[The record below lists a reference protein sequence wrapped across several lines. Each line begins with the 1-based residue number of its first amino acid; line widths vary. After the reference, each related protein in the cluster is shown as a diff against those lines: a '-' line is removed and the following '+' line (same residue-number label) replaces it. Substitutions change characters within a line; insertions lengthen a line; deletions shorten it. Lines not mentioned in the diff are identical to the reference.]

1 MDSYNRN
8 YIKEEAKKMLEGN
21 WGKAIAVTIIIWILT
36 DAFTQQNASESVR
49 TGFYFSFLQ
58 FGNLLSLIL
67 SGPLSLGAAYFYM
80 KLEKTENVNI
90 SVIFEGFSDF
100 KRTFLFHLVSGIF
113 ILLWTF
119 LLVVPGIIAAIR
131 YSMGYYLMA
140 ENPDLT
146 FMEAIQVSS
155 GIMNG
160 NKMDF
165 FIYFLS
171 FIGWF
176 FLSIITFGL
185 GFLYLAPY
193 YQMSKLNFYRR
204 ITSTDYIAD

>member
-1 MDSYNRN
+1 MDLSIRN
-8 YIKEEAKKMLEGN
+8 EIKEDAKRMLENN
-21 WGKAIAVTIIIWILT
+21 WGKVIAVTIIIWLLT
-36 DAFTQQNASESVR
+36 DAFTQQNSASSVR
-49 TGFYFSFLQ
+49 SGIYFNNSQ

-67 SGPLSLGAAYFYM
+67 SGPLSMGAAYFYM
-80 KLEKTENVNI
+80 KMGKSEEVNVSI
-90 SVIFEGFSDF
+90 IFEGFSDF
-100 KRTFLFHLVSGIF
+100 KRTFLFHFVSTIF
-113 ILLWTF
+113 IFLWTL

-146 FMEAIQVSS
+146 FMEAINVSS

-160 NKMDF
+160 HKMDF
-165 FIYFLS
+165 FVFSLS

-185 GFLYLAPY
+185 GFLYLIPY
-193 YQMSKLNFYRR
+193 YQMSKLNFYRH
-204 ITSTDYIAD
+204 ITSIDH

>member
-1 MDSYNRN
+1 MDLLTRN
-8 YIKEEAKKMLEGN
+8 EIKEEAKRMLENN
-21 WGKAIAVTIIIWILT
+21 WGKVIAVTIIIWLLT
-36 DAFTQQNASESVR
+36 DAFTQQNSASSVSS
-49 TGFYFSFLQ
+49 GIYFNNAH

-67 SGPLSLGAAYFYM
+67 SGPLSMGAAYFYM
-80 KLEKTENVNI
+80 KMGKSDEVNVGI
-90 SVIFEGFSDF
+90 IFEGFSDF
-100 KRTFLFHLVSGIF
+100 KRTFLFHLVSTIF
-113 ILLWTF
+113 IFLWT
-119 LLVVPGIIAAIR
+119 LLLIVPGIIAAIR

-146 FMEAIQVSS
+146 FMEAINVSS

-160 NKMDF
+160 HKMDF
-165 FIYFLS
+165 FTFSLS

-185 GFLYLAPY
+185 GFLYLIPY

-204 ITSTDYIAD
+204 ITSINH

>member
-1 MDSYNRN
+1 MDSYNMN
-8 YIKEEAKKMLEGN
+8 NIKEDAKKMLEGN
-21 WGKAIAVTIIIWILT
+21 WGKAIAVSIIIWILT
-36 DAFTQQNASESVR
+36 DAFTQQNTSESVR
-49 TGFYFSFLQ
+49 SGIYLNSLH

-80 KLEKTENVNI
+80 KIGKSENVNV

-113 ILLWTF
+113 MILWTF

-140 ENPDLT
+140 ENPDIT
-146 FMEAIQVSS
+146 FMEAINTSS
-155 GIMNG
+155 KIMYG
-160 NKMDF
+160 HKMDF
-165 FIYFLS
+165 FTFFLS

-185 GFLYLAPY
+185 GFLYLIPY

-204 ITSTDYIAD
+204 ITSTDYIVD